1 MNVCMDGWMDGWM
14 RSCDC
19 VHIGTDL
26 QMCLCFCL
34 QHTQSRACAPSHI
47 NTPSLTHSLLL
58 LRARALSLCHS
69 PTQTHTHT
77 HTQAA
82 ASSEQLLE
90 VLTEVQTK
98 LKDMSIVEAR
108 YVGQCQEQ
116 THLVF
121 ACVGVLVCWCV
132 GVLVCVCV
140 FVCPC
145 VCLYVYVCVCL
156 SVCVRV
162 CV

>member
-1 MNVCMDGWMDGWM
+1 MSVLLFA
-14 RSCDC
+14 
-19 VHIGTDL
+19 T
-26 QMCLCFCL
+26 
-34 QHTQSRACAPSHI
+34 HTVTCARARFLSV
-47 NTPSLTHSLLL
+47 THRLKHTHTHTHG
-58 LRARALSLCHS
+58 RARA
-69 PTQTHTHT
+69 HT

-98 LKDMSIVEAR
+98 LKDLSIVEAR

-121 ACVGVLVCWCV
+121 ACVCVLVCWCV

-145 VCLYVYVCVCL
+145 VCLFVYVCVC
-156 SVCVRV
+156 VCVGVRACLCVDV
-162 CV
+162 CM